1 MSNNNLNELLN
12 KARAL
17 AETQV
22 IFSGRF
28 INFTPWWGGNYEG
41 KVLEIVGDQAYI
53 NLPEAKS
60 IIGKTIWF
68 LRTATG
74 DGFLKDL
81 GIIENYTGESTA
93 KRQRSKLSVIVR
105 GEPIKVDLKT
115 GNNIAN
121 QRKALYL
128 SLNDFQKLDKS
139 MDQVKHKSV
148 KLCQQNNYEPA
159 DFISIFCIP
168 RVLMR
173 VRELLDKVYN
183 NNSRKIDVIAQL
195 PVKPNTVSFTI
206 EVRAEPGYG
215 SNINSINF
223 IKALL
228 FTLYYL
234 GIGSG
239 ANRGFGRFKPLEIM
253 KSPQDLDISP
263 DSIINYFSNYERHD
277 SFPSFKGS
285 HRITLGNVGSV
296 ETALK
301 CIGDATTKMIWKQ
314 NHSQPIKSCG
324 ANLNTWVLGLP
335 RQGKDKIE
343 HFDKC
348 SNESIKSGIN
358 KEHINKLIDYD
369 ADYVKV
375 VSGYSFFKELD
386 PVRRQSYIV
395 LSVNENNKNN
405 ENKGSYIVNVFKFIP
420 DSLDT
425 TVLSGGYFVGLHGHP
440 PRNKN
445 ERKKNMPIHCKIEV
459 NDVLN
464 QNNKPISINDLNKL
478 IDNAINEIKSYLNN
492 CTNGGYGRIGQSQ
505 GRYNT
510 RIGGS

>member
-1 MSNNNLNELLN
+1 MTVFL
-12 KARAL
+12 AL
-17 AETQV
+17 
-22 IFSGRF
+22 
-28 INFTPWWGGNYEG
+28 
-41 KVLEIVGDQAYI
+41 KV
-53 NLPEAKS
+53 
-60 IIGKTIWF
+60 
-68 LRTATG
+68 
-74 DGFLKDL
+74 
-81 GIIENYTGESTA
+81 
-93 KRQRSKLSVIVR
+93 
-105 GEPIKVDLKT
+105 
-115 GNNIAN
+115 
-121 QRKALYL
+121 
-128 SLNDFQKLDKS
+128 
-139 MDQVKHKSV
+139 
-148 KLCQQNNYEPA
+148 
-159 DFISIFCIP
+159 
-168 RVLMR
+168 
-173 VRELLDKVYN
+173 
-183 NNSRKIDVIAQL
+183 
-195 PVKPNTVSFTI
+195 
-206 EVRAEPGYG
+206 
-215 SNINSINF
+215 
-223 IKALL
+223 
-228 FTLYYL
+228 
-234 GIGSG
+234 
-239 ANRGFGRFKPLEIM
+239 
-253 KSPQDLDISP
+253 
-263 DSIINYFSNYERHD
+263 
-277 SFPSFKGS
+277 
-285 HRITLGNVGSV
+285 RITLGNVGSV

-425 TVLSGGYFVGLHGHP
+425 TVLSGGYFIGLHRHP

-445 ERKKNMPIHCKIEV
+445 NCGIEV
-459 NDVLN
+459 KDVLN

-478 IDNAINEIKSYLNN
+478 IDNAINEIKSYLNK
-492 CTNGGYGRIGQSQ
+492 CTNGRYGRIGQSQ

>member
-173 VRELLDKVYN
+173 VRELLDKVYKVYN
-183 NNSRKIDVIAQL
+183 NNSRKIDVITQL

-285 HRITLGNVGSV
+285 YRITLGNVGSV

-335 RQGKDKIE
+335 RQGKDKDKIE
-343 HFDKC
+343 HFNKC
-348 SNESIKSGIN
+348 SNESIKISGIN
-358 KEHINKLIDYD
+358 KEYLDKLIDYD

-425 TVLSGGYFVGLHGHP
+425 TVLSGGYFIGLHRHP

-445 ERKKNMPIHCKIEV
+445 NCGIEV
-459 NDVLN
+459 KDVLN
-464 QNNKPISINDLNKL
+464 QNNKPISINDLKNL
-478 IDNAINEIKSYLNN
+478 IDNAINEIKSYLNK

>member
-139 MDQVKHKSV
+139 MDQIKHKSV

-173 VRELLDKVYN
+173 VRELLDKVYKVYN

-277 SFPSFKGS
+277 SFPSFNGS
-285 HRITLGNVGSV
+285 LRITLGNVGSV

-335 RQGKDKIE
+335 RQGKDKDKIE
-343 HFDKC
+343 RFNKC
-348 SNESIKSGIN
+348 SNESIKISGIN
-358 KEHINKLIDYD
+358 KEYLDKLIDYD

-425 TVLSGGYFVGLHGHP
+425 TVLSGGYFIGLHRHP

-445 ERKKNMPIHCKIEV
+445 NCGIEV
-459 NDVLN
+459 KDVLN
-464 QNNKPISINDLNKL
+464 QNNKPISINDLNNL
-478 IDNAINEIKSYLNN
+478 IDNAINEIKSYLNK